1 MSNIDWSQQVTVADK
16 DAAAAEQGY
25 LDWKAE
31 RESRVRAIVVE
42 VDGLVFDGNEIS
54 TRRMA
59 DVIAAADDLADAT
72 EWTLADNRVVVVTVQ
87 QLKQALRLSTEAR
100 TAIWNADRPAPPGEI
115 TSHP

>member
-1 MSNIDWSQQVTVADK
+1 MSIDWQKAIT
-16 DAAAAEQGY
+16 AEQRAAQQALAEY
-25 LDWKAE
+25 ETWKVE
-31 RESRVRAIVVE
+31 RQERVDAIVVE
-42 VDGLVFDGNEIS
+42 VDGLAFDGNEIS

-59 DVIAAADDLADAT
+59 DVIAAADDLANAT

-115 TSHP
+115 TSHR

>member
-1 MSNIDWSQQVTVADK
+1 MSIDWSKMRTPTDLATEQAKANYEAWKVERQARV
-16 DAAAAEQGY
+16 DA
-25 LDWKAE
+25 L
-31 RESRVRAIVVE
+31 VVE

-59 DVIAAADDLADAT
+59 DVVAAADDLANAT

-115 TSHP
+115 TSHR

>member
-1 MSNIDWSQQVTVADK
+1 MSIDWSQAITSEHR
-16 DAAAAEQGY
+16 AAEQALAAY
-25 LDWKAE
+25 EAWKVE
-31 RESRVRAIVVE
+31 RQARVDALVVE

-72 EWTLADNRVVVVTVQ
+72 EWTLADNRVVAVTVQ

-100 TAIWNADRPAPPGEI
+100 TAIWNADRPAPPGGI